1 MERMKI
7 KLEKDYMKGGW
18 MSLKEGE
25 DWKPWLDRVDEIL
38 KREGVKKFKEQ
49 SEVVYGKG
57 KSKDNF

>member
-1 MERMKI
+1 
-7 KLEKDYMKGGW
+7 

-49 SEVVYGKG
+49 NTVHEVVYGKG